1 MLEKDVALV
10 DVLEH
15 FLDLLLLLEKLSIVR
30 DLVDFQED
38 IAMYG

>member
-15 FLDLLLLLEKLSIVR
+15 LFDLLLPLEKLSIVR
-30 DLVDFQED
+30 HLVDLQED